1 MTTIYKAHINE
12 STGQIQT
19 VREHSEG
26 TARLCEEFAVQP
38 FKPIA
43 AAMGMI
49 HDVGKF
55 QSVFQ
60 RRINNENIKVEH
72 STCGAIVSAK
82 EYGPPASYIMEYCI
96 SGHHSGLPDSGDKND
111 DPGRVPSTMHSRMK
125 RQFEDFSAYKS
136 ELDLVKPDE
145 KQMKELISFLAA
157 DCKTNAQLIDKFAFI
172 TRYCF
177 SCLVDADSIDTGRF
191 CGTLNE
197 DRPTADFRRCLD
209 KVNERLDFFV
219 CRTQLQKTRKLLQQ
233 QVFDKADKDAEIYL
247 MNMPTGSGKT
257 LCSVKFAL
265 ERALRKNKKRI
276 IYVIPYNSII
286 DQTAGEF
293 EKLFGQDAQIL
304 RHQSSFSYEDV
315 DDEDENYRTAMKTA
329 AENWDAPFII
339 TTAVQFFESLHSNKR
354 GKLRKVHNIADSILI
369 FDEAHLMPQKYLK
382 PCLESIAYAARYLNS
397 EAVFL
402 TATMP
407 DFEKLIKKYAV
418 PGSAILDL
426 VDDKSDFDKFDK
438 CRFEY
443 IGEVSGEELIAKS
456 QGFLA
461 SLIIVNS
468 KKRAKQIYRDCTGR
482 KFHLSTYLTATD
494 RKRIIDTIKEELHA
508 LETDNP
514 DLACV
519 PEERRIT
526 VVSTSLIE
534 AGVDLDMCT
543 VFRELTGLDSILQSG
558 GRCNREGKRD
568 DGSTYIFSF
577 SDSRKVS
584 SDERANLTRGLLRKY
599 DNITSPE
606 CIREYYDRLFFMN
619 SDHIEH
625 YAMSNFCRGID
636 SIPFKT
642 YAHGFRIIED
652 STESIAVPSDENSRQ
667 LMDKL
672 PYAGQNPDRVG
683 GIGSISR
690 KLQKYTCSVSREEL
704 RSLIEQGAVQ
714 DFDTGIWCLMNSDY
728 YDKDE
733 GIGFEPK
740 DYII

>member
-19 VREHSEG
+19 VKEHSEG
-26 TARLCEEFAVQP
+26 TAKLCEEFAVEP
-38 FKPIA
+38 LKPVA

-49 HDVGKF
+49 HDAGKL
-55 QSVFQ
+55 QLSFQ

-72 STCGAIVSAK
+72 STCGAIVASK

-111 DPGRVPSTMHSRMK
+111 DPGRVPSTMHSRMN

-145 KQMKELISFLAA
+145 KQLKELLSFLAA
-157 DCKTNAQLIDKFAFI
+157 DCKTDAQLIDKFAFI

-197 DRPTADFRRCLD
+197 DRPTADFDMCLD
-209 KVNERLDFFV
+209 KVNQRLDSFV
-219 CRTQLQKTRKLLQQ
+219 CKTQLQKTRKLLQQ
-233 QVFDKADKDAEIYL
+233 QVFDKTDKDAEIYF

-265 ERALRKNKKRI
+265 ERAIRKNKKRI
-276 IYVIPYNSII
+276 IYVIPFNSII

-304 RHQSSFSYEDV
+304 RHQSSFSYEDA
-315 DDEDENYRTAMKTA
+315 DDEDENYRIAMKTA

-418 PGSAILDL
+418 SSSSILDL
-426 VDDKSDFDKFDK
+426 VEDKTDFDKFDK

-443 IGEVSGEELIAKS
+443 MGEVSGEELIVKS
-456 QGFLA
+456 QESPA

-468 KKRAKQIYRDCTGR
+468 KKRAKQIYRDCNGR
-482 KFHLSTYLTATD
+482 KFHLSTYLTAMD
-494 RKRIIDTIKEELHA
+494 RKRIIDTIKEELQA
-508 LETDNP
+508 LEEDYPGLTG
-514 DLACV
+514 V

-534 AGVDLDMCT
+534 AGVDLDMHAI
-543 VFRELTGLDSILQSG
+543 FRELTGLDSILQSG

-568 DGSTYIFSF
+568 DGITYIFSF

-584 SDERANLTRGLLRKY
+584 GDERSNLTRGLLQKY

-606 CIREYYDRLFFMN
+606 CIREYYDRLFFIN
-619 SDHIEH
+619 SDNIEH

-636 SIPFKT
+636 SIPFKS
-642 YAHGFRIIED
+642 YAQGFRIIED
-652 STESIAVPSDENSRQ
+652 STESVVVPLDDNSKTLVSRLQ
-667 LMDKL
+667 
-672 PYAGQNPDRVG
+672 YAAQNPVQGG
-683 GIGSISR
+683 GIGGISR
-690 KLQKYTCSVSREEL
+690 KLQKYTCSVSKEEL
-704 RSLIEQGAVQ
+704 KSLIEQGAVK
-714 DFDTGIWCLMNSDY
+714 DFDTGIWCLMNPDY

-733 GIGFEPK
+733 GIGFEPS

>member
-1 MTTIYKAHINE
+1 MKTIYKAHINE

-26 TARLCEEFAVQP
+26 TARLCEEFAVHP
-38 FKPIA
+38 LKPIA
-43 AAMGMI
+43 AAMGMT
-49 HDVGKF
+49 HDAGKF
-55 QSVFQ
+55 QSAFQ
-60 RRINNENIKVEH
+60 RRINNENIRVEH
-72 STCGAIVSAK
+72 SPCGAIAAAQ
-82 EYGPPASYIMEYCI
+82 EYKPPFSYIMEYCI

-111 DPGRVPSTMHSRMK
+111 DPGRVPSTMHSRMN

-145 KQMKELISFLAA
+145 KYIKELMGFLAA
-157 DCKTNAQLIDKFAFI
+157 DCKTEAQLIDKFAFI

-177 SCLVDADSIDTGRF
+177 SCLVDADSIDTGKF
-191 CGTLNE
+191 CGTFKE
-197 DRPTADFRRCLD
+197 DKLTADFRRCLD
-209 KVNERLDFFV
+209 KVNERLDSFV
-219 CRTQLQKTRKLLQQ
+219 PKTQLQKTRKLLQQ
-233 QVFDKADKDAEIYL
+233 QVFDKADKDTEIYL

-265 ERALRKNKKRI
+265 ERAISKNKKRI
-276 IYVIPYNSII
+276 IYVIPFNSII

-304 RHQSSFSYEDV
+304 RHQSSFSYEDI
-315 DDEDENYRTAMKTA
+315 DDEDENYRIAMKTA

-407 DFEKLIKKYAV
+407 DFERLIKKYAV
-418 PGSAILDL
+418 PGSVISDL
-426 VDDKSDFDKFDK
+426 VEDKSNFNKFDK

-443 IGEVSGEELIAKS
+443 IGEVREEDLITKAQDS
-456 QGFLA
+456 PA
-461 SLIIVNS
+461 SLVIVNS
-468 KKRAKQIYRDCTGR
+468 KKRAKQIYKDCSGR
-482 KFHLSTYLTATD
+482 KFHLSTYLTAID
-494 RKRIIDTIKEELHA
+494 RKRIIDTIKEELCS
-508 LETDNP
+508 LERDYP
-514 DLACV
+514 DFDGV
-519 PEERRIT
+519 PENRRIT

-568 DGSTYIFSF
+568 DGITYIFSF

-584 SDERANLTRGLLRKY
+584 GNERANLTRGLLRKY
-599 DNITSPE
+599 DNISSPE

-642 YAHGFRIIED
+642 YAQGFHIIDD

-672 PYAGQNPDRVG
+672 RYIGQNSGQGSGIG
-683 GIGSISR
+683 GISR
-690 KLQKYTCSVSREEL
+690 SLQKYTCSVSKEEL
-704 RSLIEQGAVQ
+704 KSLIEQGAAK
-714 DFDTGIWCLMNSDY
+714 DFDTGIWCLMNHDY

-733 GIGFEPK
+733 GISFEPI